1 MSRTS
6 RKVRLGALVGGIGLL
21 ASGAPALAQQAPPQ
35 VAARIAQLD
44 QACQRA
50 GGRPVA
56 KPYVLVHDFTGDQ
69 RPDFLVS
76 EGDYEC
82 AGRPGLFQANNQAFI
97 EIYVTDARNNAQ
109 RAYRQQVRAYRV
121 LNTTPRTVQIALAAP
136 ACPGGQNLCGFTLA
150 FNSQTAAF
158 VAQPVGQAAPSQAS
172 AAPPAASPAPATARA
187 GAGETQADYLARC
200 QREMIAADPNSR
212 RWAADTCKEQWGVIA
227 ASGPAAEALI
237 AVAAARTSG
246 PLTPAQV
253 KAALPAVRWSAKA
266 GPGGNTTGTLGKLE
280 AVIDAK
286 AGEVGFNWMAVGEPV
301 AFDVYEALKVRGVSL
316 TLVACQAF
324 GLSEQ
329 TRIYRMTVAGQAPA
343 GLTIA
348 RREAPTAAA
357 TSYYGASLD
366 FVRPPATLPAIR
378 ARAPQDGWQATCDT
392 N

>member
-1 MSRTS
+1 MPRASW
-6 RKVRLGALVGGIGLL
+6 KVRLGALAGGLGLL
-21 ASGAPALAQQAPPQ
+21 AAAAPAVAQQAPAQ
-35 VAARIAQLD
+35 VAAKIAQLD

-82 AGRPGLFQANNQAFI
+82 AGKPGLFRANNQAFI
-97 EIYVTDARNNAQ
+97 EIYVTDPRNNAQ

-158 VAQPVGQAAPSQAS
+158 VAQAVGQGATSPAA
-172 AAPPAASPAPATARA
+172 AAPPAAAPAPAAA
-187 GAGETQADYLARC
+187 GTGTRETQADYLARC

-212 RWAADTCKEQWGVIA
+212 KWAADTCKEQWGVIA

-237 AVAAARTSG
+237 AVASARAAG
-246 PLTPAQV
+246 PLTPPQV
-253 KAALPAVRWSAKA
+253 KAALPAVRWSAKP
-266 GPGGNTTGTLGKLE
+266 GPGGNVTGALGKLE

-286 AGEVGFNWMAVGEPV
+286 AGEIGFNWAAVGQPV
-301 AFDVYEALKVRGVSL
+301 AFDVYEALKVRGVAL

-329 TRIYRMTVAGQAPA
+329 TQIYRMAVPGQAPA

-348 RREAPTAAA
+348 RREAPTASA

-366 FVRPPATLPAIR
+366 FVRPPPTLSAIR
-378 ARAPQDGWQATCDT
+378 AKAPQDGWQATCAA